1 MSDTQRLIL
10 AVVLSV
16 VVIMGYA
23 TYQQQYAPIPT
34 ANNSSINST
43 ANANA
48 SSVSG
53 ASANVAVDGSS
64 ALVSN
69 NANKSLSESDLIK
82 LQNDNIT
89 LYLNPNSGNIFSAT
103 IKPINKYQEL
113 VPHFNDNGT
122 ADYLQFN
129 LDSLTGYS
137 CKSAD
142 NATVSCSATANNFTF
157 TKTYS
162 LTEDN
167 NLVNVTYKA
176 EKLGDGAVTLPFNVS
191 VGSGGSGFAETF
203 NTYSGPAVSSSEKI
217 LEENDV
223 SPTDSYTV
231 DNPTWTGYSSRY
243 FLFALMDH
251 NNYTQGFIK
260 NVKGLMFSGIT
271 KNVTIEAGKPLE
283 ESFSIYVGPKSYNK
297 IKYVNE
303 DLVRSIDFGWFAFLA
318 IPLYQLLMFLYS
330 FVGNYGYS
338 IVLMTIIVRLV
349 MFPLTYKGVV
359 SMAKISKLS
368 PQLKELKE
376 KYGDDKEK
384 MNAATMKLYRDNNAN
399 PLAGCLPLL
408 LQIPIFIALYKA
420 ILTAVELYGS
430 PFAFWLIDLSAK
442 DPYYVFPILM
452 GGFMFIQQRLT
463 PTNATM
469 DPVQR
474 KVFLFLPL
482 IFTVMFVNFPSGL
495 TLYYTV
501 SNLLSVLQQIIVN
514 KLVHQKE
521 N

>member
-16 VVIMGYA
+16 LIIMGYA

-34 ANNSSINST
+34 ANNSSVNST
-43 ANANA
+43 ADVN
-48 SSVSG
+48 SSG
-53 ASANVAVDGSS
+53 VAADGSS
-64 ALVSN
+64 ALVAN
-69 NANKSLSESDLIK
+69 NVKKTLNASELLTLK
-82 LQNDNIT
+82 NDNIT
-89 LYLNPNSGNIFSAT
+89 LFLNPSSGNIFSAT
-103 IKPINKYQEL
+103 VKPINQYQTL

-137 CKSAD
+137 CKVVD
-142 NATVSCSATANNFTF
+142 NSTISCSAAANNFTF
-157 TKTYS
+157 TKTYH
-162 LTEDN
+162 LVADNN

-176 EKLGDGAVTLPFNVS
+176 ENLGSGAVALPFNVS

-217 LEENDV
+217 IEENDV

-231 DNPTWTGYSSRY
+231 DNPTWSGYSSRY
-243 FLFALMDH
+243 FLFALIDH

-260 NVKGLMFSGIT
+260 NVNGLMFSGIT
-271 KNVTIEAGKPLE
+271 KNVTIEPGKPLE
-283 ESFSIYVGPKSYNK
+283 ESFNIYIGPKSYNQ
-297 IKYVNE
+297 IKYINE

-330 FVGNYGYS
+330 FVGNYGYA

-359 SMAKISKLS
+359 SMAKISKLA

-430 PFAFWLIDLSAK
+430 PFAFWLVDLSAK

-452 GGFMFIQQRLT
+452 GGFMFVQQRLT

-469 DPVQR
+469 DPIQR

-501 SNLLSVLQQIIVN
+501 SNFLSVLQQIIVN
-514 KLVHQKE
+514 KLVHQKGE
-521 N
+521 VIK